1 MKTRTAIVIAVYT
14 VILVLTG
21 CAAYEDLVLG
31 TPRMDLNCQD
41 RALLCAMRADRAGF
55 EQQIWTGYLRSE
67 KHVQVMVELPEVGWQ
82 WVDLDPY
89 GCCTWVHPEALDG
102 WFPERRTS
110 VTELRLRW
118 YTP

>member
-1 MKTRTAIVIAVYT
+1 MIRLMSLIWVIV
-14 VILVLTG
+14 LVLSS

-31 TPRMDLNCQD
+31 KDRLDLDCKD

-55 EQQIWTGYLRSE
+55 SNQVWSGYLGGV
-67 KHVQVMVELPEVGWQ
+67 KHVQTMIELPEVGWQ

-89 GCCTWVHPEALDG
+89 GCCTWVNLEMWH
-102 WFPERRTS
+102 PERRTS

-118 YTP
+118 YQP